1 MAWRTAWARTLFR
14 STKTLV
20 LDSWSDESWCRCR
33 TRDGCNGSGLLVV
46 FGRFGVESMSLRT
59 ISTFTT
65 TIPDDTQWSDD
76 GEISVPGGKAIANI
90 VSQFLRASGT
100 SCGDPALRDSY
111 GWELQAEFERQRFLI
126 VVQLVDDWILQCEP
140 VSKLHV
146 EPTSTMLR
154 LLAKCM
160 ASDERFGN
168 VRWYFS
174 TDFEKGDLSK
184 ASDQPC

>member
-1 MAWRTAWARTLFR
+1 MT
-14 STKTLV
+14 
-20 LDSWSDESWCRCR
+20 
-33 TRDGCNGSGLLVV
+33 
-46 FGRFGVESMSLRT
+46 LRT

-76 GEISVPGGKAIANI
+76 DEISVPGGKAIASI
-90 VSQFLRASGT
+90 VREFLQALGT
-100 SCGDPALRDSY
+100 ACGDPSLRDSY
-111 GWELQAEFERQRFLI
+111 GWELQAEFEGQLFLI

-146 EPTSTMLR
+146 ESASTMLR
-154 LLAKCM
+154 LLANCM

-168 VRWYFS
+168 VRWHFS
-174 TDFEKGDLSK
+174 TDFEKGDMSK